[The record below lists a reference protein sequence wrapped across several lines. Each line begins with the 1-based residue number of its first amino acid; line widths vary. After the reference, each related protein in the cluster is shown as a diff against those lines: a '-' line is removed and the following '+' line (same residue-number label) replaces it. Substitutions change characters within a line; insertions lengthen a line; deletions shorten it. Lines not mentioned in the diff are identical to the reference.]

1 MPAHSF
7 PLWPAPFC
15 NGEADDLTFPEGLL
29 LRLVP
34 LGLETEV
41 SGFLDVLDWAHVHVP
56 FLVHSPFALRCTVVF
71 ESCRHLLLI
80 MTLLKC

>member
-34 LGLETEV
+34 LGLGDGGLGL
-41 SGFLDVLDWAHVHVP
+41 SGRPRLGARPRTVLGTLFLCPSMH
-56 FLVHSPFALRCTVVF
+56 
-71 ESCRHLLLI
+71 CRV
-80 MTLLKC
+80 